1 MSKLPWLL
9 LIVIVLALLENYNY
23 IGLDAF
29 LAISVFYLFIIGL
42 SLEMEEIKNKESL
55 KMFLNSKIENMEKMI
70 IATAFRLDSDS
81 RIKDRISRG
90 KREIIEW
97 LNKL

>member
-1 MSKLPWLL
+1 MSKLSWLL
-9 LIVIVLALLENYNY
+9 VLIIIIALLRNYNY
-23 IGLDAF
+23 IGLDVF

-42 SLEMEEIKNKESL
+42 SLEIEEIKEKESL
-55 KMFLNSKIENMEKMI
+55 KAFLTSKIENIEKSI
-70 IATAFRLDSDS
+70 TETVQKIESDS
-81 RIKDRISRG
+81 RIKDRINRG